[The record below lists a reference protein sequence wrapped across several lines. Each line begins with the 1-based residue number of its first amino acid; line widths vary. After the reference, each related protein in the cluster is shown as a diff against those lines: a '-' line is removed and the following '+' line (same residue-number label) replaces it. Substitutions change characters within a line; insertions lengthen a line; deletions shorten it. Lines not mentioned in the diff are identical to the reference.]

1 MTKHKDHEEVAPKEE
16 VVHVADVKK
25 ISGAEFE
32 RRTKLDV
39 SDPQYMNPSLDH
51 KA

>member
-1 MTKHKDHEEVAPKEE
+1 MTKDKNQEEVAPKE
-16 VVHVADVKK
+16 VVPVADVKK
-25 ISGAEFE
+25 ISEAEFE

-51 KA
+51 RA

>member
-1 MTKHKDHEEVAPKEE
+1 MAKHKKDEE
-16 VVHVADVKK
+16 VVHEEVVLAADVKK
-25 ISGAEFE
+25 ISEAEFE

-39 SDPQYMNPSLDH
+39 SDSQYMNPSLDH